1 LQLLLHAL
9 YDFFGS
15 KQVPCECHFARIA
28 RNADEVITKLLALIP
43 LPGKGYD
50 WAMTQ
55 DKSRLFVSIP
65 EKGQIAVIDTSRWEV
80 MKVIEAGLSPGRL
93 ALQPDGRYLW
103 VAGVGGSQ
111 TSAAAFRADTL
122 EPVARLPLGRGVHA
136 ISMTSNSALVF
147 IANGEDDSVT
157 VMDSRT
163 LARVKEIK
171 TGRGPVA
178 VTYSELADAI
188 YVGATEAGEITVIDA
203 KSMAPVK
210 TIQAQPGLADV
221 VTAPGGRHV
230 LAVNRKT
237 DTVQVIDSSSGEIIQ
252 TGAVGKAPF
261 EITFSQDLA
270 YINHLASSEV
280 FMLPLTQIGQRGQ
293 PLSAVTF
300 PAGQHPLGEIGL
312 ASPGPALCRC
322 RGTAPFSSPARMIG
336 KSIITRKEWRRR
348 WVASP
353 TIVASR
359 WPCRSSIAACGSVVI
374 PESTRG
380 WSRPL

>member
-1 LQLLLHAL
+1 
-9 YDFFGS
+9 
-15 KQVPCECHFARIA
+15 
-28 RNADEVITKLLALIP
+28 
-43 LPGKGYD
+43 
-50 WAMTQ
+50 
-55 DKSRLFVSIP
+55 
-65 EKGQIAVIDTSRWEV
+65 VIDTSRWEV